1 MSHRLTIHG
10 ACELRK
16 GNVAMGQDR
25 GSSSTRSFPGGKM
38 SCFQHVCGSLVSV
51 RGLLLKIFTNIGWPV
66 YLMMPTI
73 AGCGKTILT

>member
-1 MSHRLTIHG
+1 MTIHG

-16 GNVAMGQDR
+16 RNVAMGQDR
-25 GSSSTRSFPGGKM
+25 GSSSTRGFPSGKM

-51 RGLLLKIFTNIGWPV
+51 RGPLFKIFTNIGWSV
-66 YLMMPTI
+66 YLTMQTI